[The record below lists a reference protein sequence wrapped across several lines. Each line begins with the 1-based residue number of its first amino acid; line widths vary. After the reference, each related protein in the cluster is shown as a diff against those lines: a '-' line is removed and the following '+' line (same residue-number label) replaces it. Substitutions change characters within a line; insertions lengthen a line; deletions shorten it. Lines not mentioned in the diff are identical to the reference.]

1 MLTLDLEDFMI
12 ELKEGTVKH
21 VGTSNTA
28 ATVKLYDVES
38 VETREFGDERVKVSC
53 EDDGGNEVEIALDP
67 EDALSVASEI
77 ERLAE
82 DSRVFE
88 E

>member
-28 ATVKLYDVES
+28 TTVKLYDVES